1 MNSYFLINNA
11 REYEKKNVFVLSI
24 NFIIIKKFNV
34 QPINQNSKIM
44 QKTSVAFVL
53 NLFVIF
59 FLFTSCNKK
68 EIHQIEDLKRKEL
81 IQSFTESL
89 SKTSLFLRE
98 NYTRENV
105 GKISFFNTKHIQATT
120 NAINNLS
127 DNNSS
132 LLDIQSEAYFVSLLE
147 SSTNLLE
154 YEGIYDSLINE
165 FGTQEPANI
174 IVSAMAVVANE
185 EIQSNYAVNQS
196 YGLTSREVAGCLAE
210 ALTFGAAG
218 IGIESWGF
226 ANLTVRGIVG
236 IVAKVAARF
245 VGPAFVAFALW
256 DLADCLIHESA
267 D

>member
-1 MNSYFLINNA
+1 MKNKGSFMKKFLLGYNKFVISICAEFNRQVQLINQISKVMKRIN
-11 REYEKKNVFVLSI
+11 NIFSI
-24 NFIIIKKFNV
+24 
-34 QPINQNSKIM
+34 
-44 QKTSVAFVL
+44 VL
-53 NLFVIF
+53 NLFVIL
-59 FLFTSCNKK
+59 FLFTACNKK
-68 EIHQIEDLKRKEL
+68 EINQIEDVQRKEL
-81 IQSFTESL
+81 VQRFTESL
-89 SKTSLFLRE
+89 TKTSLFLRE

-105 GKISFFNTKHIQATT
+105 GKITFFNTQRIQAT
-120 NAINNLS
+120 NNVINNSS
-127 DNNSS
+127 DNNTS

-165 FGTQEPANI
+165 FGTQEPTNI

-185 EIQSNYAVNQS
+185 ESQSNFAVNQS

-218 IGIESWGF
+218 FGIESWG
-226 ANLTVRGIVG
+226 AARLTVRGIVG